1 MKKDGPLKAVPLC
14 SKILCVL
21 QYLHVLCLQ
30 SLGSLNHIE
39 RNRLAFFQAAKTIRL
54 NRGEVD
60 KNIFPIFP

>member
-1 MKKDGPLKAVPLC
+1 MPPFVFQNLY
-14 SKILCVL
+14 CVL

-30 SLGSLNHIE
+30 SFGPLNHIE

-54 NRGEVD
+54 NRGEVH